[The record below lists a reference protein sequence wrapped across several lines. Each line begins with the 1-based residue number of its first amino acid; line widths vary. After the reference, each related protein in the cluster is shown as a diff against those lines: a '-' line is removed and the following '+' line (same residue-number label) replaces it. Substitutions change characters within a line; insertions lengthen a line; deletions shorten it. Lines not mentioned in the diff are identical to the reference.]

1 MWDLNSYFSII
12 GPVHPSIHA
21 SRRYWLFIMKACSM
35 ALIAIIAC
43 LATSIS
49 RQNYIGL
56 SRSDPNFVVFRKTN
70 LDQGNNDERENN
82 MPMPR
87 KRYLP
92 LKETL
97 RQELLESLVPIRKA
111 YSYHINDIMRMP
123 CPTAQKRPNY
133 ARLAKKPNYIRL
145 SKKGNEYGGDPDLYD
160 DL

>member
-1 MWDLNSYFSII
+1 
-12 GPVHPSIHA
+12 
-21 SRRYWLFIMKACSM
+21 MKAFSM

-43 LATSIS
+43 LATNIS
-49 RQNYIGL
+49 GQNYIRL
-56 SRSDPNFVVFRKTN
+56 SRSDPNFAVARKTN

-111 YSYHINDIMRMP
+111 YSYHINDIMRMSY
-123 CPTAQKRPNY
+123 PTAQKRTNY
-133 ARLAKKPNYIRL
+133 VSLAKKANLVRL
-145 SKKGNEYGGDPDLYD
+145 SKKGDEYGGAPDLYD
-160 DL
+160 DLQYGEK